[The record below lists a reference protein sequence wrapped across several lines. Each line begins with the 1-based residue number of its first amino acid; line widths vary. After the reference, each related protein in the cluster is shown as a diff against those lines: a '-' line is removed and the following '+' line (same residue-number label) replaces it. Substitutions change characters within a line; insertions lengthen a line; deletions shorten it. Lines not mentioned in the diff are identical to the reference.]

1 MEIQSNIS
9 PIPKRS
15 PNNDVSNYRP
25 ISLLSLISKAFERCI
40 YNRLIE
46 HVHGQI
52 YELQYGFLRGRS
64 TTSQLLHV
72 LQQVLNVLEQKNQ
85 VDIVYLDFAKA
96 FDKVSHN
103 LLLVK
108 LHNFGIRGNLLQWF
122 RDFLSGRFQRVTALG
137 VSSEPLP
144 VLSGVPQGSILGPL
158 LFIIYVN
165 DLPKSVSQDTTMAI
179 FADDTK
185 CYRPIK
191 NSEDNKTLQ
200 SDLDNITIWCH
211 EWKMDL
217 NQTKCG
223 ALHLTRSREPT
234 ITQYTVLDSP
244 VNRSNSQRDL
254 GMSITSD
261 LKWNKQVRD
270 ISLKANK
277 MLGFV
282 KRTTHVICN
291 QSVRKALYLTMVRS
305 QLAYGSQ
312 VWAPQTVGNIQTI
325 ERVQRRATKFILSLP
340 YRTDISYKDRL
351 QILNII
357 PLCYWHE
364 YLDMVYVFKSLK
376 NDSDSNISVKVSTRE
391 TRSASNG
398 ILLNVGKC
406 RTVNYQN
413 SYYIRAAKVW
423 NTLPV
428 DIRDTTKSVPSFK
441 TLLRKH
447 YIDLTSSI
455 FNPDDPRTL
464 KSVCVKCHTSR
475 PLWNLLSRPCC

>member
-1 MEIQSNIS
+1 M
-9 PIPKRS
+9 
-15 PNNDVSNYRP
+15 
-25 ISLLSLISKAFERCI
+25 
-40 YNRLIE
+40 
-46 HVHGQI
+46 
-52 YELQYGFLRGRS
+52 
-64 TTSQLLHV
+64 
-72 LQQVLNVLEQKNQ
+72 
-85 VDIVYLDFAKA
+85 
-96 FDKVSHN
+96 
-103 LLLVK
+103 K
-108 LHNFGIRGNLLQWF
+108 LHNFCIRGNLLQWF
-122 RDFLSGRFQRVTALG
+122 RDFLSGRFQRVIALG

-254 GMSITSD
+254 GLSITSD
-261 LKWNKQVRD
+261 LKWNKQVQD

-305 QLAYGSQ
+305 H
-312 VWAPQTVGNIQTI
+312 WPTV
-325 ERVQRRATKFILSLP
+325 
-340 YRTDISYKDRL
+340 
-351 QILNII
+351 
-357 PLCYWHE
+357 
-364 YLDMVYVFKSLK
+364 
-376 NDSDSNISVKVSTRE
+376 VKCGHLR
-391 TRSASNG
+391 RSATFKP
-398 ILLNVGKC
+398 LNAFSVVPPSSSYLYHTELIS
-406 RTVNYQN
+406 RTRIGHKSSTSFLYVTGT
-413 SYYIRAAKVW
+413 
-423 NTLPV
+423 NT
-428 DIRDTTKSVPSFK
+428 
-441 TLLRKH
+441 
-447 YIDLTSSI
+447 
-455 FNPDDPRTL
+455 
-464 KSVCVKCHTSR
+464 
-475 PLWNLLSRPCC
+475 